1 MPSQIDQYTLLKTLG
16 SGVSAKVKLAQDPSG
31 QQVALKV
38 FDLTNP
44 SCNEKILAALR
55 REVQVYKG
63 LDHANIVRLIDF
75 KENSEKIKENGQKKK
90 VSYIVLELISGGE
103 LFDYVALKP
112 FEASICRYYFR

>member
-1 MPSQIDQYTLLKTLG
+1 MGPEYLSDQCIAVINNILLAKMPSQIDQYTLLKTLG

-55 REVQVYKG
+55 REV
-63 LDHANIVRLIDF
+63 
-75 KENSEKIKENGQKKK
+75 
-90 VSYIVLELISGGE
+90 
-103 LFDYVALKP
+103 
-112 FEASICRYYFR
+112 